1 MATRSP
7 VAIQRMTTAVRAGYR
22 PVRRAEEKTMSQA
35 ALSSRSTLSS
45 KSRQEYRA
53 RFLRYLILGILSV
66 TMLFPVFWMLTVSVK
81 SNDAV
86 FQIPPQWLPTEFVWS
101 NYAKAWEFMNFGRSF
116 ANTLMI
122 AVLCAVGQV
131 LSNLCVGYAL
141 ARLKFPGRKLIF
153 FLIVASMMLP
163 GLIGLIP
170 VFRFFTKLGM
180 YNTFW
185 PLIIPAFL
193 GNPFYTFMLRQFF
206 LGIPKSFDESAKI
219 DGANHM
225 QILMHILLPMVKP
238 AIVVIMIMTLQG
250 AWGDFLNPLIYLAD
264 ESKWTLALAIK
275 SFTGSY
281 ATSWNFFM
289 AGNVMYLL
297 PMLLLF
303 IVAQKYFMEGL
314 GSLNNAGLK

>member
-1 MATRSP
+1 MAGTSMIKKKQDVRS
-7 VAIQRMTTAVRAGYR
+7 MT
-22 PVRRAEEKTMSQA
+22 
-35 ALSSRSTLSS
+35 
-45 KSRQEYRA
+45 
-53 RFLRYLILGILSV
+53 FRYIILCIFAV
-66 TMLFPVFWMLTVSVK
+66 TMIFPVFWMLTVSVK
-81 SNDAV
+81 ANDVV
-86 FQIPPQWLPTEFVWS
+86 FQTPPQWFPTEFVWS
-101 NYAKAWEFMNFGRSF
+101 NYAKAWEFMKFGQAF
-116 ANTLMI
+116 LNTTFI
-122 AVLCAVGQV
+122 AVMCVIGQV
-131 LSNLCVGYAL
+131 ASNLCVGYAL

-153 FLIVASMMLP
+153 MLIVASMMLP
-163 GLIGLIP
+163 GMIGLIP

-180 YNTFW
+180 YNTYW

-225 QILMHILLPMVKP
+225 QILFHILLPMVKP
-238 AIVVIMIMTLQG
+238 AIIVIMIMTMQG
-250 AWGDFLNPLIYLAD
+250 AWGEFLGPLIYLAD
-264 ESKWTLALAIK
+264 DWKFPLSIAIK

-297 PMLLLF
+297 PMLILF
-303 IVAQKYFMEGL
+303 IFAQKYFMEGL

>member
-1 MATRSP
+1 MSQPSTTGRLSFASHQETR
-7 VAIQRMTTAVRAGYR
+7 ARAVRYVVLCIFA
-22 PVRRAEEKTMSQA
+22 
-35 ALSSRSTLSS
+35 
-45 KSRQEYRA
+45 
-53 RFLRYLILGILSV
+53 V
-66 TMLFPVFWMLTVSVK
+66 TMIFPVFWMLTVSVK
-81 SNDAV
+81 ANDVV
-86 FQIPPQWLPTEFVWS
+86 FQVPPQWFPTEFVWG

-116 ANTLMI
+116 LNTAFI
-122 AVLCAVGQV
+122 AVMCVIGQIM
-131 LSNLCVGYAL
+131 SNLFVGYAL

-153 FLIVASMMLP
+153 MLIVASMMLP

-219 DGANHM
+219 DGATHM
-225 QILMHILLPMVKP
+225 QVLLHILLPMVKP
-238 AIVVIMIMTLQG
+238 ALIVIMIMTMQG

-264 ESKWTLALAIK
+264 EAKWTLALAIK

-303 IVAQKYFMEGL
+303 IVAQKYFMQGL

>member
-1 MATRSP
+1 MAGSKVHKQYGDIRS
-7 VAIQRMTTAVRAGYR
+7 MTI
-22 PVRRAEEKTMSQA
+22 
-35 ALSSRSTLSS
+35 
-45 KSRQEYRA
+45 
-53 RFLRYLILGILSV
+53 RYVILCVFAV

-81 SNDAV
+81 ASDVV
-86 FQIPPQWLPTEFVWS
+86 FVTPPQWLPKEFIWS
-101 NYAKAWEFMNFGRSF
+101 NYAKAWNDMHFARSF
-116 ANTLMI
+116 LNTVMI
-122 AVLCAVGQV
+122 ALLCVVGQV
-131 LSNLCVGYAL
+131 ASNLCVGYAL

-153 FLIVASMMLP
+153 FMIVASMMLP
-163 GLIGLIP
+163 GMIGLIP

-225 QILMHILLPMVKP
+225 QILFHILLPMVKP
-238 AIVVIMIMTLQG
+238 AIIVIMIMTMQG
-250 AWGDFLNPLIYLAD
+250 AWSDFLNPLIYLAD
-264 ESKWTLALAIK
+264 DTKFTLALAIK

-289 AGNVMYLL
+289 AGNVMYML

-303 IVAQKYFMEGL
+303 IFAQKYFMEGL

>member
-1 MATRSP
+1 
-7 VAIQRMTTAVRAGYR
+7 
-22 PVRRAEEKTMSQA
+22 MSQIA
-35 ALSSRSTLSS
+35 TNHRVSLT
-45 KSRQEYRA
+45 SRQEFRGRA
-53 RFLRYLILGILSV
+53 IRYLVLCVFAV
-66 TMLFPVFWMLTVSVK
+66 TMVFPVFWMLTVSVK
-81 SNDAV
+81 ANDVV
-86 FQIPPQWLPTEFVWS
+86 FQVPPQWFPSEFVWA

-116 ANTLMI
+116 LNTAFI
-122 AVLCAVGQV
+122 AVMCVIGQIM
-131 LSNLCVGYAL
+131 SNLFVGYAL

-153 FLIVASMMLP
+153 MLIVASMMLP

-219 DGANHM
+219 DGATHM
-225 QILMHILLPMVKP
+225 QVLIHILLPMVKP
-238 AIVVIMIMTLQG
+238 ALIVIMIMTMQG

-264 ESKWTLALAIK
+264 EAKWTLALAIK

-303 IVAQKYFMEGL
+303 IVAQKYFMQGL

>member
-1 MATRSP
+1 MGF
-7 VAIQRMTTAVRAGYR
+7 V
-22 PVRRAEEKTMSQA
+22 EEKAMAGT
-35 ALSSRSTLSS
+35 RVY
-45 KSRQEYRA
+45 RQNGDMKA
-53 RFLRYLILGILSV
+53 MTIRYVILCIFAV

-81 SNDAV
+81 ANDVV
-86 FQIPPQWLPTEFVWS
+86 FVTPPQWFPREFAWG
-101 NYAKAWEFMNFGRSF
+101 NYGKAFEYMNFARSF
-116 ANTLMI
+116 LNTTFI
-122 AVLCAVGQV
+122 AVMCVIGQV
-131 LSNLCVGYAL
+131 MSNLCVGYAL

-153 FLIVASMMLP
+153 ILIVASMMLP
-163 GLIGLIP
+163 GMIGLIP

-180 YNTFW
+180 YNTFL

-219 DGANHM
+219 DGATHM
-225 QILMHILLPMVKP
+225 QVLFYILLPMVKP
-238 AIVVIMIMTLQG
+238 AIIVIMIMTMQG

-264 ESKWTLALAIK
+264 ESKFTLALAIK

-281 ATSWNFFM
+281 ATSWNYFM

-303 IVAQKYFMEGL
+303 IFAQKYFMEGL